1 MSLIHQMHTKNETP
15 LKGLETLKILVFINV
30 RLVKVKGQSA
40 NLLWASNV
48 LIIITCLLTYL
59 PLTHYLVTS

>member
-40 NLLWASNV
+40 NLLWAVSEILYDQV
-48 LIIITCLLTYL
+48 TCL
-59 PLTHYLVTS
+59 

>member
-40 NLLWASNV
+40 NLL
-48 LIIITCLLTYL
+48 
-59 PLTHYLVTS
+59 